1 MNRGY
6 AKLWRKSL
14 DAGWIKN
21 HKLWAFWTWCLM
33 KATYKEYDQVVGCQ
47 SIHLMPGD
55 FVFGRKAASVELNM
69 TEQEIRTAVDS
80 MRKRQ
85 NITIKSTNK
94 FSIISI
100 VNWEI
105 YQQTEIEINQQG
117 NEPLTSKQPA
127 TNHKQEVKEYKNKR
141 SNIFI
146 VPSLEE
152 IKTYCTERKN
162 QIDPQYF
169 LDYQTARD
177 WKLKGGHKIKDWKAV
192 VRTWEK
198 NNFSSGG
205 DNGNKGHIGSNA
217 GFGIPKEYIP
227 EPRLLPSNEEFRKGI
242 EAIEAFKQKTFGKD
256 KAKE

>member
-6 AKLWRKSL
+6 VKLWRKSL

-152 IKTYCTERKN
+152 ITAYCTERHNSVNAQSFIDHYTSNGWKVGKN
-162 QIDPQYF
+162 PM
-169 LDYQTARD
+169 
-177 WKLKGGHKIKDWKAV
+177 KDWKAA
-192 VRTWEK
+192 VRTWERSS
-198 NNFSSGG
+198 FSNADDTTGNI
-205 DNGNKGHIGSNA
+205 DKFYKRKQAEMEKENGNI
-217 GFGIPKEYIP
+217 
-227 EPRLLPSNEEFRKGI
+227 
-242 EAIEAFKQKTFGKD
+242 
-256 KAKE
+256 